1 MSFFGSIY
9 TEELPHRAK
18 AVYMY
23 LKDRTG
29 KNGGCWPAI
38 GTIAKDLQL
47 SRSTVKRALGDLTR
61 RGFIK
66 KEPCYRENGS
76 NSSNLY
82 SVQNIKP

>member
-1 MSFFGSIY
+1 MYAEDI
-9 TEELPHRAK
+9 PHRAK

-23 LKDRTG
+23 LKDRANRSGT
-29 KNGGCWPAI
+29 CWPGI
-38 GTIAKDLQL
+38 NTIAKDLHL

-82 SVQNIKP
+82 SVQKIKP